1 MLLAVDIGNTNIVF
15 GIFSGESLLF
25 HFRIETRKART
36 EAEYAALLQGLFSI
50 YGVPFHA
57 APPEPVGGAPIPS
70 GTTPFPTDDEIT
82 EERLRAAPDR
92 GIDQLLPRSVTPAEK
107 GISAGILAT
116 VVPPVLRSFVRL
128 FQRYLGIDPVVVGPG
143 TRTGMPILYE
153 NPREVGADR
162 IINAVAAY
170 ERYRSGCLVVDFGTA
185 TTFDVVTPK
194 GEYLGGAIAPGIGI
208 SADALFHAAAKL
220 PRVDLVRPRSVIGR
234 NTVTSMQSGLIYGYV
249 GLVDGIVE
257 RMRSEVD
264 FPLRV
269 IATGGL
275 GPLIAKDSRTIEEC
289 DEMLTLTGLR
299 LIYERERRRGG
310 RL

>member
-1 MLLAVDIGNTNIVF
+1 MLLAVDIGNSNIVF
-15 GIFSGESLLF
+15 GVFEGEALLF
-25 HFRIETRKART
+25 HFRVETRKART
-36 EAEYAALLQGLFSI
+36 EDEYAALLCSLFQLHGLTFQA
-50 YGVPFHA
+50 GVPD
-57 APPEPVGGAPIPS
+57 APIS
-70 GTTPFPTDDEIT
+70 GPVALHSDDSSGSDP
-82 EERLRAAPDR
+82 ERSAEASEVLPVSRGRAER
-92 GIDQLLPRSVTPAEK
+92 GIT
-107 GISAGILAT
+107 AGVLAT
-116 VVPPVLRSFVRL
+116 VVPPVLRAFQTLFV
-128 FQRYLGIDPVVVGPG
+128 RYLGIEPVVVGPG
-143 TRTGMPILYE
+143 TRTGMPVLYD

-234 NTVTSMQSGLIYGYV
+234 NTVTSMQSGLVYGYV

-257 RMRSEVD
+257 RMRTEVD

-275 GPLIAKDSRTIEEC
+275 APLIARDSRTIEDI
-289 DEMLTLTGLR
+289 DELLTLTGLR
-299 LIYERERRRGG
+299 IIFERERRRSVRG
-310 RL
+310 